1 MKNNVRRLAYV
12 ILAGLVAICVYLALI
27 PYYLKHT
34 PGGGALTDP
43 RIAARENMIQRGT
56 IFDREGRVLARSVP
70 QTDGGFVREYSLGSY
85 ASHIIGYYSIKAGSA
100 GLEKT
105 RASVLLGLNEGNPFY
120 SLMNR
125 VTGKPGVGNDMI
137 LTIDA
142 DLQQYVATLLDG
154 QKGAA
159 VVLNPATG
167 EILAS
172 ASYPRFDPA
181 KVTDYLNQ
189 PDSPLLDR
197 ALQGAY
203 PPGSI
208 FKIVTAAGI
217 LTDLP
222 GMTDETI
229 QCNGELEVN
238 GFILKDNAVHGNV
251 DFKEAFTRSCN
262 VAFGRYGLALGAKDF
277 VKQAGAFGIGVSPD
291 FPLPLYQ
298 GYLPRVDELDGPALA
313 SSAIGQGKVL
323 VSPLQAALVAGAVA
337 NGGEIMKPY
346 LISRYSGPG
355 GFEKTFKP
363 EKWLVPMTPA
373 VAGVLKDEMIA
384 VVQSG
389 TGKAAAL
396 PGITVAGKTGS
407 AENPHGQSH
416 AWFVGF
422 APAEQPRVV
431 VAVVLENQGS
441 GGAKAAP
448 LAGEILRRALEG

>member
-12 ILAGLVAICVYLALI
+12 ILTGLVAICIYLALI
-27 PYYLKHT
+27 PYYLKHA
-34 PGGGALTDP
+34 PGSGTLADP
-43 RIAARENMIQRGT
+43 RIAAREKMIKRGS
-56 IFDREGRVLARSVP
+56 IFDREGQVLARSVP
-70 QTDGGFVREYSLGSY
+70 QTAGGFAREYPLGSS
-85 ASHIIGYYSIKAGSA
+85 AAHIIGYYSAKAGSA

-105 RASVLLGLNEGNPFY
+105 RASVLLGLNVGNPFY

-125 VTGKPGVGNDMI
+125 ITGKPGVGNDMT
-137 LTIDA
+137 LTLDA
-142 DLQQYVATLLDG
+142 KLQQYVATLLNG

-167 EILAS
+167 GILAT
-172 ASYPRFDPA
+172 ASYPNFDPTR
-181 KVTDYLNQ
+181 VEDYLKQ

-217 LTDLP
+217 LEDLP
-222 GMTDETI
+222 GMAGETI
-229 QCNGELEVN
+229 HCNGALEVN

-251 DFKEAFTRSCN
+251 DFKEAFARSCN
-262 VAFGRYGLALGAKDF
+262 VAFGSYGLALGAKDF
-277 VKQAGAFGIGVSPD
+277 VNMAGAFGIGVSPD

-298 GYLPRVDELDGPALA
+298 GYMPRADELSGPALA
-313 SSAIGQGKVL
+313 SSAIGQGQVL
-323 VSPLQAALVAGAVA
+323 VSPLQAALLASAVA

-355 GFEKTFKP
+355 GFEKTFRP
-363 EKWLVPMTPA
+363 EKWLMPMTPA
-373 VAGVLKDEMIA
+373 VAGVIKDEMIA

-389 TGKAAAL
+389 TGRAAAL

-407 AENPHGQSH
+407 AENPHGKSH

-448 LAGEILRRALEG
+448 LAREILRRALE

>member
-12 ILAGLVAICVYLALI
+12 IFTGLVAICVYLSLI
-27 PYYLKHT
+27 PYYLKHV
-34 PGGGALTDP
+34 PGGGALADP
-43 RIAARENMIQRGT
+43 RITARESMIKRGS
-56 IFDREGRVLARSVP
+56 IYDRAGRVLARSVP
-70 QTDGGFVREYSLGSY
+70 QKGGGFVREYPLGSS
-85 ASHIIGYYSIKAGSA
+85 AAHLIGYYSIKAGSA
-100 GLEKT
+100 GLERT
-105 RASVLLGLNEGNPFY
+105 RASVLLGLDEGNPLY
-120 SLMNR
+120 SLLNR
-125 VTGKPGVGNDMI
+125 ITGKPGVGNDII

-142 DLQQYVATLLDG
+142 GLQQYVAGLLNG
-154 QKGAA
+154 QKGA
-159 VVLNPATG
+159 VVVIDPATG
-167 EILAS
+167 AILAS
-172 ASYPRFDPA
+172 ASYPSFDPTR
-181 KVTDYLNQ
+181 VLDYMNK

-217 LTDLP
+217 LKDLP
-222 GMTDETI
+222 GMAGETI
-229 QCNGELEVN
+229 HCSGELEVN

-251 DFKEAFTRSCN
+251 DFQEAFARSCN
-262 VAFGRYGLALGAKDF
+262 VAFGRYGLALGAKNF
-277 VKQAGAFGIGVSPD
+277 INLAGTFGISVRPG
-291 FPLPLYQ
+291 FPLPLYP
-298 GYLPRVDELDGPALA
+298 GYIPRVDELSGPALA

-323 VSPLQAALVAGAVA
+323 VSPLQAALVACAVA

-355 GFEKTFKP
+355 GFAKTFRP
-363 EKWLVPMTPA
+363 EKWLMPMTPA

-384 VVQSG
+384 VVKSG
-389 TGKAAAL
+389 TGRAAAL

-407 AENPHGQSH
+407 AENPHGKSH

-422 APAEQPRVV
+422 APAEQPRVA

-448 LAGEILRRALEG
+448 LAREILRRALE